1 MKKIISTGV
10 AIIAGFAL
18 MAESTLAQEAERPR
32 RKGFFESL
40 FGVRTKPRRT
50 VFNNRAWWEDD
61 ESGDVRIIRPPQ
73 RQKLQKPQ
81 KQKKTKVAAAKKAVP
96 VKTAFIDPEVSEGF
110 GMGNITYALPKLS
123 ALYDQSFRNVMTI
136 DTEASAIRAVLTDKS
151 TDLRATENIRAA
163 VLEHYKSTGFKPMW
177 TKQGIVSPRAIAVLS
192 LLSKAGEEG
201 LEPLRY
207 KPLSLEGFDV
217 AENQFQ
223 ADILGAAHFDVS
235 LTLAALTYALHQS
248 GGAYEPERLS
258 AYHDLK
264 PEAVSPTVAL
274 RVLAHSPFP
283 EEYLK
288 SLAPTHAS
296 YAAMKTE
303 LAALPTGDNPEVM
316 AEGKR
321 VRIGQKDPRITQL
334 RQLLL
339 AQGHLGAAGA
349 EVDFDKEDVLDKT
362 LAKALKAY
370 QAAKGL
376 PQTSNLDTATVRSFN
391 GPDFGERREIL
402 LTNMER
408 ARWLPKQMG
417 SRHVFVNQA
426 SYLVDVFDQNKLV
439 WESNVIVGKPLTQ
452 TNVFSDTMETVVLN
466 PSWGMPESILVNE
479 YLPKLRSNPG
489 YFDKIGYKVV
499 NANGKVVPSRS
510 INWSSVGSGSGIG
523 VQQPPGESNALG
535 KVKFL
540 FPNKHSIYM
549 HDTPNR
555 HLFAESKRNFSHGCV
570 RVENPVEFASVLL
583 KLEQTAIDADI
594 ETGESKSIKIS
605 TPTKVHLTY
614 FTAWPDKT
622 GKIQYYSDAYGR
634 DATLR
639 EARATV
645 AKVLGLRADAQIS
658 QKSQ

>member
-1 MKKIISTGV
+1 MKKIITTGI
-10 AIIAGFAL
+10 AIIAGVAL
-18 MAESTLAQEAERPR
+18 MAESTFAQESERPR

-40 FGVRTKPRRT
+40 FGVKPKPRKQT
-50 VFNNRAWWEDD
+50 FDSRAWWEDD
-61 ESGDVRIIRPPQ
+61 PSDVRIIRPPQ
-73 RQKLQKPQ
+73 QQ
-81 KQKKTKVAAAKKAVP
+81 KTKKNAAIKRKNVQ
-96 VKTAFIDPEVSEGF
+96 TAFIDPEVSEGF
-110 GMGNITYALPKLS
+110 GMGNIAYALPKL
-123 ALYDQSFRNVMTI
+123 APVFNPAFRTVITD

-151 TDLRATENIRAA
+151 TDLRATENIRTA
-163 VLEHYKSTGFKPMW
+163 VLKHYESTGFKPLW
-177 TKQGIVSPRAIAVLS
+177 TNQGVIHARAIAALAE
-192 LLSKAGEEG
+192 LAKAGEEG

-207 KPLSLEGFDV
+207 KPASIESFDV
-217 AENQFQ
+217 AANQFQ

-235 LTLAALTYALHQS
+235 LTVAALSYALHQS
-248 GGAYEPERLS
+248 GGAFEPERLS

-264 PEAVSPTVAL
+264 PEAVLPTVAL

-283 EEYLK
+283 GEYLK
-288 SLAPTHAS
+288 SLAPTHPA
-296 YAAMKTE
+296 YAVMKTE
-303 LAALPTGDNPEVM
+303 LAAMPSVEAPEVM

-321 VRIGQKDPRITQL
+321 IRIGQKDPRVAQL

-370 QAAKGL
+370 QAAKGI
-376 PQTSNLDTATVRSFN
+376 PQTSNLDTATVRTIN
-391 GPDFGERREIL
+391 GPDLGARRDML

-408 ARWLPKQMG
+408 LRWLPKQLG
-417 SRHVFVNQA
+417 NRHVFVNQA

-439 WESNVIVGKPLTQ
+439 WESNVIVGKPFTQ

-466 PSWGMPESILVNE
+466 PSWGMPQSILLGE
-479 YLPKLRSNPG
+479 YLPKLRANPG
-489 YFDKIGYKVV
+489 YFDKIGYKVI
-499 NANGKVVPSRS
+499 NSSGKVVPSRS

-583 KLEQTAIDADI
+583 KLDQADVDADI
-594 ETGESKSIKIS
+594 ATGESKSIKIS
-605 TPTKVHLTY
+605 TPTQVHLTY
-614 FTAWPDKT
+614 FTVWPDKT
-622 GKIQYYSDAYGR
+622 GKLQFYSDAYGR
-634 DATLR
+634 DTTLR

-645 AKVLGLRADAQIS
+645 SKVLGLKVDQQVS
-658 QKSQ
+658 QKAQ

>member
-1 MKKIISTGV
+1 MKKIISTSV
-10 AIIAGFAL
+10 AIFVGFAL
-18 MAESTLAQEAERPR
+18 MAESTFAQEAERPR

-40 FGVRTKPRRT
+40 FGVRNKPRRT
-50 VFNNRAWWEDD
+50 VFNSRAWWEDD
-61 ESGDVRIIRPPQ
+61 PSDVRIIRPPQ
-73 RQKLQKPQ
+73 RQKLQKP
-81 KQKKTKVAAAKKAVP
+81 KKVAVAKSLKKAVP
-96 VKTAFIDPEVSEGF
+96 VKTAFVDPEVSEGF
-110 GMGNITYALPKLS
+110 GMGNIAYAMPKLA
-123 ALYDQSFRNVMTI
+123 ALYDPSFRNVMTV

-163 VLEHYKSTGFKPMW
+163 VLEHYKSTGFKPLW
-177 TKQGIVSPRAIAVLS
+177 SQQGIVNARAIATLS
-192 LLSKAGEEG
+192 QLSKAGEEG

-207 KPLSLEGFDV
+207 KPVSLEGFEV

-235 LTLAALTYALHQS
+235 LTLAALTYAVHQT

-264 PEAVSPTVAL
+264 PEAVSATVAL

-283 EEYLK
+283 GEYLK
-288 SLAPTHAS
+288 SLAPAHAS
-296 YAAMKTE
+296 YAAMKAE
-303 LAALPTGDNPEVM
+303 LAALPVDDAPEAM

-321 VRIGQKDPRITQL
+321 VRIGQKDPRVTQL

-339 AQGHLGAAGA
+339 AQGFLGAAGA
-349 EVDFDKEDVLDKT
+349 EVDFDKEDILDKS

-370 QAAKGL
+370 QVAKGL

-391 GPDFGERREIL
+391 GPDFGERREML

-408 ARWLPKQMG
+408 ARWLPKLMG
-417 SRHVFVNQA
+417 NRHVFVNQA
-426 SYLVDVFDQNKLV
+426 SYLVDVFDQGQVV

-466 PSWGMPESILVNE
+466 PSWGLPESILLNE
-479 YLPKLRSNPG
+479 YLPKLRANPG

-499 NANGKVVPSRS
+499 NASGKVVPSRS
-510 INWSSVGSGSGIG
+510 INWNSIGSGSAIG
-523 VQQPPGESNALG
+523 VQQPPGETNALG

-540 FPNKHSIYM
+540 FPNKHSVYM

-583 KLEQTAIDADI
+583 KLDQVAIDADI

-605 TPTKVHLTY
+605 TPTKIHLTY

-622 GKIQYYSDAYGR
+622 GKMQYYSDAYGR

-645 AKVLGLRADAQIS
+645 TRALGLRADERVS